1 MAEDIGGLA
10 QEKASVGRVDLSNI
24 SVEAGK
30 TYQFLSHGYPGYL
43 DEALVIGS
51 TTSFSV
57 VVTIDDE
64 EFLNKTYSEYTDI
77 TQPLDYISAFEELDE
92 NGNPLS
98 KYVVHI
104 KNLVFKESIVISVK
118 NNGASPM
125 IFHNLFAKYRG
136 D

>member
-1 MAEDIGGLA
+1 MAEDIGELA
-10 QEKASVGRVDLSNI
+10 QEKASVGSVDLSNV

-30 TYQFLSHGYPGYL
+30 TYEFLSHGYPGQL

-57 VVTIDDE
+57 TVTIDE
-64 EFLNKTYSEYTDI
+64 KEFLNKTYTEYTDI

-98 KYVVHI
+98 KYIVHI
-104 KNLVFKESIVISVK
+104 KNLVFKEFIVISVK
-118 NNGASPM
+118 NNGTSSM

-136 D
+136 N

>member
-1 MAEDIGGLA
+1 MVEDIGGLL
-10 QEKASVGRVDLSNI
+10 QEKASVGRIDLSNI
-24 SVEAGK
+24 SVVAGA
-30 TYQFLSHGYPGYL
+30 TYEFLSHGYPGYL

-51 TTSFSV
+51 TISFSV
-57 VVTIDDE
+57 KVTIDDV
-64 EFLNKTYSEYTDI
+64 EFLNKTYTEYTDV

-104 KNLVFKESIVISVK
+104 KNLVFKESIAISVK
-118 NNGASPM
+118 NNGAGPM
-125 IFHNLFAKYRG
+125 TFYNLFAKYRG

>member
-10 QEKASVGRVDLSNI
+10 QEKAAVGCIDLSNI
-24 SVEAGK
+24 SVAAGA
-30 TYQFLSHGYPGYL
+30 TYEFLSHGYPGYL

-51 TTSFSV
+51 TTSFSII
-57 VVTIDDE
+57 VTIDDKI
-64 EFLNKTYSEYTDI
+64 FLNKTYTEYCNI

-92 NGNPLS
+92 NGNPLG

-118 NNGASPM
+118 NNGASSM
-125 IFHNLFAKYRG
+125 VFHNLLAKYRG
-136 D
+136 G